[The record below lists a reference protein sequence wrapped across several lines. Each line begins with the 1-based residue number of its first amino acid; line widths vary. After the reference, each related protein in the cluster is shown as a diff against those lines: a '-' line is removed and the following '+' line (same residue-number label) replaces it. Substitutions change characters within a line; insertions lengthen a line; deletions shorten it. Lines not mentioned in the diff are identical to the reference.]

1 MIRRAFILLAGLA
14 AALPVRA
21 DVIYE
26 VPEATNKVAGAWDVN
41 ILADD
46 VHFSAP
52 SVIRQVRL
60 RLAIAGTQTCRL
72 WIFTML
78 NSPPI
83 YTAVFTNVPASSEYN
98 VSTYDFDMQLQVP
111 RDIYVG
117 FSAQGGGW
125 NAPTNT
131 DYWTRGYTV
140 SRGVAG
146 TPGVYYYGLVSG
158 GQLTASYSAGDTLH
172 GCMQIVSEPV
182 RLDGISVV
190 TGQVQLA
197 IAPLPVHG
205 TNTLEWNAA
214 AGSTNWAAV
223 EDLPAGASNHVWSG
237 TAPATS
243 AFYRVKTR

>member
-131 DYWTRGYTV
+131 DY
-140 SRGVAG
+140 
-146 TPGVYYYGLVSG
+146 PG
-158 GQLTASYSAGDTLH
+158 
-172 GCMQIVSEPV
+172 
-182 RLDGISVV
+182 
-190 TGQVQLA
+190 
-197 IAPLPVHG
+197 
-205 TNTLEWNAA
+205 
-214 AGSTNWAAV
+214 
-223 EDLPAGASNHVWSG
+223 
-237 TAPATS
+237 
-243 AFYRVKTR
+243 